1 MYDVIIIGAGTAGL
15 SAGIYVARS
24 GKTALILEKKAYG
37 GQIINTPKIEN
48 YPGIKDIS
56 GFEFATHLYEQVTQL
71 SVEVKFEE
79 AISIENHDDY
89 KIVNT
94 PISSYK
100 CKSLIIATGAK
111 NRMLGLPNESKFIGA
126 GVSYCATCDGA
137 FFRNKEVAVAD
148 GGNTAV
154 EDALFLSNYC
164 SKVYIILRRDVFR
177 ADERDIKVLKE
188 KTNVEIIYNSNITE
202 IIGEDHVEGL
212 KVTDTDGKTS
222 FIKVQGLFIAIGH
235 VPDNS
240 VFKNLVNLDNNGY
253 IIAGEDC
260 QTNASG
266 IFTAGDCRTKNVR
279 QLTTAASDGAISA
292 LTACERINKI

>member
-1 MYDVIIIGAGTAGL
+1 ML
-15 SAGIYVARS
+15 
-24 GKTALILEKKAYG
+24 
-37 GQIINTPKIEN
+37 KIEC
-48 YPGIKDIS
+48 
-56 GFEFATHLYEQVTQL
+56 L
-71 SVEVKFEE
+71 
-79 AISIENHDDY
+79 DY
-89 KIVNT
+89 
-94 PISSYK
+94 
-100 CKSLIIATGAK
+100 L
-111 NRMLGLPNESKFIGA
+111 
-126 GVSYCATCDGA
+126 
-137 FFRNKEVAVAD
+137 
-148 GGNTAV
+148 
-154 EDALFLSNYC
+154 
-164 SKVYIILRRDVFR
+164 
-177 ADERDIKVLKE
+177 
-188 KTNVEIIYNSNITE
+188 

-292 LTACERINKI
+292 LAACERINKI